1 MWQMLNLV
9 KRPLFT
15 GGYGDNTRS
24 FSRYVGHYKSGLN
37 ETREFLNFYDDKNNN
52 T

>member
-1 MWQMLNLV
+1 MWQMLNVV
-9 KRPLFT
+9 KRPLFV

-24 FSRYVGHYKSGLN
+24 FSRYVGHYKSGLK